1 MENENDTDY
10 LFITNKLE
18 RETIYVCG
26 LSLYVSVYEDFQ
38 KKFGIYRREES
49 DKPNHFWKVTN
60 YLHETSDVS
69 LFDRVKVI
77 IAFVWKKGTV
87 EYNGKSYDT
96 AMDLLS
102 RMKTDGMIDDAE
114 LTYIADKLFG
124 EINKGIKAD
133 FEEKENA
140 PK

>member
-10 LFITNKLE
+10 LFITDKLE

-38 KKFGIYRREES
+38 KKFGIYRREET

-77 IAFVWKKGTV
+77 IAFVWKKGMV
-87 EYNGKSYDT
+87 EKPAVRGFALCDDIVSYY
-96 AMDLLS
+96 
-102 RMKTDGMIDDAE
+102 
-114 LTYIADKLFG
+114 TY
-124 EINKGIKAD
+124 GIK
-133 FEEKENA
+133 F
-140 PK
+140 